1 MSTRLVTI
9 LGGKGHHPPL
19 GCPLGRVTT
28 ALPSPASPGLPQS
41 TSTPRAEQ
49 PPREVQALVCEGW
62 EAPSACF
69 AFSVA
74 PCHRNLCVEARQ
86 EGLTASKA
94 FACQLLG
101 CNQAL
106 PRWAPWLHGTR
117 RGSSCV
123 PAPPALVTCFSWTAP
138 ASCHRTTCLQAHLRA
153 LRPDTGNLAQANPP
167 EQQHACPSTIISVC
181 FGIDHVP
188 DQTAWD
194 TNCNY
199 SWVPRQ

>member
-28 ALPSPASPGLPQS
+28 ALPSPASPGLPQC

-74 PCHRNLCVEARQ
+74 PCHRNLCMEARQ
-86 EGLTASKA
+86 GGADSFQSFCLPAAGLQPSPTALSSLATQHKERQ
-94 FACQLLG
+94 QL
-101 CNQAL
+101 CA
-106 PRWAPWLHGTR
+106 
-117 RGSSCV
+117 S
-123 PAPPALVTCFSWTAP
+123 
-138 ASCHRTTCLQAHLRA
+138 ASCTCDLL
-153 LRPDTGNLAQANPP
+153 LLV
-167 EQQHACPSTIISVC
+167 CPSFVPQ
-181 FGIDHVP
+181 DHVP
-188 DQTAWD
+188 PGSPESSET
-194 TNCNY
+194 
-199 SWVPRQ
+199 